1 MLLVKN
7 DEKKI
12 LQNLIHGD
20 RLAFEKIFQLYFE
33 RIYYF
38 TIKYLNNREDAEEIT
53 QEVFVKLWNRR
64 QAIKTEL
71 SFSSYLFMIAKN
83 AVIDVLRKK
92 QKEAA
97 LSEELKQKRSGNYS
111 PADSTLEYKELNNI
125 VVSAIND
132 LPEKRKQIF
141 LMIREEELSY
151 KEIAEKLS
159 ISVKTVETHMR
170 LALQQLRKAIG
181 ENYDLTPILL
191 FFAAF
196 LY

>member
-1 MLLVKN
+1 MKK
-7 DEKKI
+7 DEKI
-12 LQNLIHGD
+12 LLQCLIKGD
-20 RLAFEKIFQLYFE
+20 RLAFEKIFQLYSE

-38 TIKYLNNREDAEEIT
+38 TIKYINNREDAEEIT

-64 QAIKTEL
+64 EAIKTEL

-97 LSEELKQKRSGNYS
+97 LAEGLKQKGEGHLS
-111 PADSTLEYKELNNI
+111 PADNSLEYKELSSI
-125 VVSAIND
+125 VQHAINN
-132 LPEKRKQIF
+132 LPEKRRQIF

-159 ISVKTVETHMR
+159 ISTKTVETHMR
-170 LALQQLRKAIG
+170 LALQQLRKSIG
-181 ENYDLTPILL
+181 DNYDLTLVMIIL
-191 FFAAF
+191 ASF
-196 LY
+196 LS